1 MPTAAPLQQLQ
12 AQQQSVALHAMT
24 TAVSWTSNSAAGTAA
39 STAWMNHQKMLLAIK
54 PAAATAQQQVVPL
67 QQAYVLAYAQSQ
79 QQQQQQMLWRQALTN
94 SKPGS
99 IVPTRGPNGNGG
111 ATRDAMATPF
121 PTAVVLQGTV
131 GPPTAAVLQGT
142 VGGTPA
148 PVLQGTVGGTPAPV
162 LQGSVGGT
170 PAAAATAAVANK
182 EAVSLPSRAMAAAID
197 PAAAQPRM
205 GCCKQLT
212 FPGMAADGSGSSENC
227 QDVCVEVATMKRKDS
242 FVPRQPPQE
251 SLLLAGGQAT
261 GNANVA
267 VAGGAAGIAE
277 ACEDA
282 LQCTGN
288 GGGDAGSVAVVQGGK
303 GGLVGNSGEGADVK
317 DIWVCTYGFVECG
330 GVVAAGDQCN
340 CAEKILDEFKYGV
353 YGDDWDV
360 KIGNVGELLEWA
372 NAECGSSSISAT
384 APATAVAASKD
395 FGGLPDV
402 MEQGSGLCLNH
413 QGAAGHHGQQQQ
425 EEQDEQEPQDEEQQQ
440 QEEDEEG
447 SQNNNMDVDDAASS
461 EIDMNAIDSNG
472 DAASGAAA
480 AIDMNGGAAPAASA
494 ECDVGG
500 ATAAAST
507 AEWAARFHMCG

>member
-1 MPTAAPLQQLQ
+1 
-12 AQQQSVALHAMT
+12 
-24 TAVSWTSNSAAGTAA
+24 
-39 STAWMNHQKMLLAIK
+39 
-54 PAAATAQQQVVPL
+54 
-67 QQAYVLAYAQSQ
+67 
-79 QQQQQQMLWRQALTN
+79 
-94 SKPGS
+94 
-99 IVPTRGPNGNGG
+99 
-111 ATRDAMATPF
+111 
-121 PTAVVLQGTV
+121 
-131 GPPTAAVLQGT
+131 
-142 VGGTPA
+142 
-148 PVLQGTVGGTPAPV
+148 
-162 LQGSVGGT
+162 
-170 PAAAATAAVANK
+170 
-182 EAVSLPSRAMAAAID
+182 
-197 PAAAQPRM
+197 
-205 GCCKQLT
+205 
-212 FPGMAADGSGSSENC
+212 
-227 QDVCVEVATMKRKDS
+227 MKRKDS
-242 FVPRQPPQE
+242 FVPRQLPQE

-303 GGLVGNSGEGADVK
+303 GGLLGNSGEGADVK

-384 APATAVAASKD
+384 APVTAVAASKD

-461 EIDMNAIDSNG
+461 EIDMNAIDSNMIDSDD

-480 AIDMNGGAAPAASA
+480 AIDMNGGTAPAASA

-507 AEWAARFHMCG
+507 AEWAARFHMCGYGGFCMYVGLWEGTAWQGCAKPLQ